1 MFCDISK
8 AFDRVWHRGLLYKLS
23 SAGIKG
29 DLLRWLSSYLSN
41 RTQRVVLNGQSSE
54 WASVKAGVPQGSI
67 LGHLLFLIYIN
78 DIVDQIGTN
87 IRIFAN
93 DTSLYITVETP
104 DRAALLLNR
113 DLQTVHAWA

>member
-1 MFCDISK
+1 M
-8 AFDRVWHRGLLYKLS
+8 GLLYKLS

-54 WASVKAGVPQGSI
+54 WSCVKAGVPQGSI
-67 LGHLLFLIYIN
+67 LGPLIFLIYIN
-78 DIVDQIGTN
+78 DIIDQIGTN
-87 IRIFAN
+87 IRPFAD

-104 DRAALLLNR
+104 DRAALLNR
-113 DLQTVHAWA
+113 DLQTLHAWAQECLVDFNPSKLS